1 VERVLRPRGE
11 WICAHLARPAVTGA
25 LLALAGGLLLLP
37 IPVPMSNA
45 LPASA
50 ILLLSVGAML
60 RDGAAFVLGCLA
72 LLVAAAFLAAVVFGG
87 WELIEWFRQ

>member
-1 VERVLRPRGE
+1 
-11 WICAHLARPAVTGA
+11 
-25 LLALAGGLLLLP
+25 
-37 IPVPMSNA
+37 MSNA
-45 LPASA
+45 LPACA